1 MHQGEHKICQLPQ
14 YDGTLV
20 HTTQLIPVSKL
31 PSPHVI
37 NMRTASAKSAFFAQ
51 YYTYMLTATDSSESE
66 TASKLEE

>member
-14 YDGTLV
+14 YGGTLV

-31 PSPHVI
+31 PSPHII
-37 NMRTASAKSAFFAQ
+37 NMRTAKSAFFAQ
-51 YYTYMLTATDSSESE
+51 YYTYILTATDSSESE